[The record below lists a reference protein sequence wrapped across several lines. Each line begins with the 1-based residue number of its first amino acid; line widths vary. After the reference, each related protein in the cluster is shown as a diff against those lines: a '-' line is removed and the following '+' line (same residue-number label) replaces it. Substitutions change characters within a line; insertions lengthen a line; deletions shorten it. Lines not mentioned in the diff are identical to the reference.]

1 MERFYLEYEIDE
13 NDELSEISNEN
24 KKSIITFTKLN
35 RYFLI
40 IFSCPI
46 IGMLGNLFIL
56 FILGTKIVLK
66 LEFVFSVYNSLAF
79 FLAGLFHFI
88 SYSGVNLKKSNSSFF
103 NNGNNNLGNIKLY
116 KKDIVNKCDTYKIII
131 FIILLSLIL
140 SIRCLLYNFFYQNN
154 IFERRMFN
162 FLFVPLFSKF
172 ILKENIYK
180 HQYFSLIISIIGII
194 FILIPVCLV
203 LSTGDIVANIC
214 NFINGIL
221 YSLFLVII
229 KYLIEKFYISPLK
242 IGFLI
247 GIISLFINCIG
258 YIIYSLIK
266 YNDLS
271 YFIDCF
277 DLSQEE
283 NKLKIS
289 IYIILSILF
298 SIIFQL
304 LTLLALFYFSPS
316 LVIITDALDPFLCWI
331 VDIIMDGGEIPDVV
345 LYPIGYTLLLFSAL
359 IFNEIIIFNF
369 CGLNKNTKKFVNERI
384 NSEMEKIQ
392 KNMNDINSNEDED
405 DKKLVSIND

>member
-162 FLFVPLFSKF
+162 FIFVPLFSKF

-229 KYLIEKFYISPLK
+229 NI
-242 IGFLI
+242 
-247 GIISLFINCIG
+247 
-258 YIIYSLIK
+258 
-266 YNDLS
+266 
-271 YFIDCF
+271 
-277 DLSQEE
+277 
-283 NKLKIS
+283 
-289 IYIILSILF
+289 
-298 SIIFQL
+298 
-304 LTLLALFYFSPS
+304 
-316 LVIITDALDPFLCWI
+316 
-331 VDIIMDGGEIPDVV
+331 
-345 LYPIGYTLLLFSAL
+345 
-359 IFNEIIIFNF
+359 
-369 CGLNKNTKKFVNERI
+369 
-384 NSEMEKIQ
+384 
-392 KNMNDINSNEDED
+392 
-405 DKKLVSIND
+405 